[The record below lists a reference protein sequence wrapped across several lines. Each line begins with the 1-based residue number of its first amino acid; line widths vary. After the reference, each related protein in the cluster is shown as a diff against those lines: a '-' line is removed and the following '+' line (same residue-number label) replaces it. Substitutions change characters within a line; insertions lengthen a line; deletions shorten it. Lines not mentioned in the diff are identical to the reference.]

1 MQDAD
6 KVEGLPVD
14 QERIR
19 KEQRAI
25 RRILVKYSSNDSE
38 LDEWTQEVV
47 VHCWTRRIPV
57 QYWRKKAHWLGIE
70 LMRNKTGFRRK
81 TGIKFLLT
89 NCSQLEQ
96 QEAKA
101 DLSARDFKE
110 LLESLQLFPRERELV
125 EALFAHDMTQK
136 QVGRRWGVA
145 ESNVSTA
152 ITQLKQH
159 IKGLLHHERGQRP
172 TSRQRGH
179 TVRPSKK
186 DLLACT
192 ADSGTAP

>member
-6 KVEGLPVD
+6 KVEGLAVD

-25 RRILVKYSSNDSE
+25 RKILVNYSSNESE
-38 LDEWTQEVV
+38 LEELTQEVV

-57 QYWRKKAHWLGIE
+57 QYWRKKALWLGIE

-89 NCSQLEQ
+89 NCSTLEQ
-96 QEAKA
+96 HEAKA
-101 DLSARDFKE
+101 DLSARNFKE
-110 LLESLQLFPRERELV
+110 LLENLHLVPRERELI
-125 EALFAHDMTQK
+125 EALFAHKMTQR
-136 QVGRRWGVA
+136 QLSRRWGVS
-145 ESNVSTA
+145 ESLVSLALTD
-152 ITQLKQH
+152 LKQK
-159 IKGLLHHERGQRP
+159 IKERLRHERGQKP
-172 TSRQRGH
+172 TSRQSGH

-186 DLLACT
+186 GLLACI
-192 ADSGTAP
+192 ADSETAY